1 MEETPSA
8 SAAPE
13 NLVTD
18 GAINLDAISQS
29 LGPFDPPADFDH
41 GDEFDPAIPRPI
53 PGRLRK
59 GSFGRRRWST
69 VLTLLVLGIGAVI
82 FAPIP
87 FVHRLSFHILP
98 LAYLNYIGYGL
109 IALAAFIGIRNRVSK
124 ARYNYVRDGEPL
136 VGRVL
141 AVFTP
146 SRTVIDPQTKAVS
159 EFFRYLVAF
168 ESEDPETRK
177 MERLSVLSE
186 DEWDAKKQGQFDPG
200 VDAGDYVTLVRL
212 PEAGPESTRLYG
224 FLGLDPERDFI
235 TRNGRP
241 LSGVSPFT
249 AVLISLAVLLGIW
262 FLILGIYVIE
272 CCMPS
277 EWDWKVGIPFLAVG
291 GVLGAIGL
299 GWLISLEQRKQGAP
313 KKSAVIVGGF
323 FGIIAGALAGGVVMG
338 SINAA
343 FDRTVVSYKPIRI
356 NQHWMTTHNFIIRT
370 YEVEYAELG
379 GGKST
384 KHGVSVEDLE
394 KLRDAD
400 LGALEIRQ
408 GALGLEW
415 IAALHPM
422 EWRSV
427 SENPTPEELRDAVA
441 PVPLFA
447 FLAPPPDRIV
457 PRLITNLAGDSVP
470 CPPALADAAIND
482 LKAVAAGKGVKL
494 ERVHK
499 E

>member
-1 MEETPSA
+1 MEEIPAASSA
-8 SAAPE
+8 SEA
-13 NLVTD
+13 LVND
-18 GAINLDAISQS
+18 GAVNLDAISQR
-29 LGPFDPPADFDH
+29 LGPFNPPADFDH
-41 GDEFDPAIPRPI
+41 GDEFDPATPRPI

-59 GSFGRRRWST
+59 GSFGRRRWSA
-69 VLTLLVLGIGAVI
+69 VLTLLVLGVGSVI

-146 SRTVIDPQTKAVS
+146 SRTVVDPQTKAVT

-168 ESEDPETRK
+168 EYEDPDTRT

-186 DEWDAKKQGQFDPG
+186 DEWDAKKQSQFDPG

-224 FLGLDPERDFI
+224 FLGLDPDRDFI

-262 FLILGIYVIE
+262 FLILGIYVVE

-277 EWDWKVGIPFLAVG
+277 EWDWKVGVPFLAVG

-299 GWLISLEQRKQGAP
+299 GWLISLEQRKQAVP
-313 KKSAVIVGGF
+313 KKSAVIVGGLC
-323 FGIIAGALAGGVVMG
+323 GIVAGALAGGVTMG
-338 SINAA
+338 AVNAA
-343 FDRTVVSYKPIRI
+343 FDKTVATYRPIRI

-370 YEVEYAELG
+370 YEVEYSELG

-384 KHGVSVEDLE
+384 KHGVSVDDLE

-408 GALGLEW
+408 GGLGLEW
-415 IAALHPM
+415 IAALHPV
-422 EWRSV
+422 EWRPV
-427 SENPTPEELRDAVA
+427 SENPTPEELRDALTT
-441 PVPLFA
+441 VPLIA
-447 FLAPPPDRIV
+447 FLAGPPDRLV
-457 PRLITNLAGDSVP
+457 PRLITNLEGDSVP
-470 CPPALADAAIND
+470 CPPELADVAIAD
-482 LKAVAAGKGVKL
+482 LTTVAAGKGVKL
-494 ERVHK
+494 ERVQK
-499 E
+499 K